1 MTVLD
6 SNDFLTSGIL
16 SWAVPIALV
25 LGVCAW
31 WGVVL
36 ARRALEA
43 ERDGR

>member
-6 SNDFLTSGIL
+6 SSDFLTSGIL

-31 WGVVL
+31 WGIVL
-36 ARRALEA
+36 ARRALDE
-43 ERDGR
+43 GRAGR